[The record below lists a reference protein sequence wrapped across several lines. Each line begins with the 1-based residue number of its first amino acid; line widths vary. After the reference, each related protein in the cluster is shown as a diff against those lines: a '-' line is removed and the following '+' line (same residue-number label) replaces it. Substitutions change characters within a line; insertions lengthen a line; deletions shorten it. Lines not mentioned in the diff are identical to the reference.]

1 MPLMTRENE
10 QRFISAVENPVFKGG
25 ARLLMWVSAT
35 LLALI
40 VWQGNRALDTIDRL
54 DRNQA
59 RIEAQIERIE
69 LTVAN
74 DRKAAGVRD
83 DALNTR
89 IDIVSGRV
97 TDTQRE
103 YARVNDVLSGFTLR
117 DQRIEAL
124 DRRVGSLE
132 GRMNGRGDR

>member
-1 MPLMTRENE
+1 MTSE
-10 QRFISAVENPVFKGG
+10 QKFTAAVENPVFKGG

-40 VWQGNRALDTIDRL
+40 AWQGNRALDTIDRL

-89 IDIVSGRV
+89 IDIVSGRLSE
-97 TDTQRE
+97 TQRD
-103 YARVNDVLSGFTLR
+103 YSRISDVLSGFTLR
-117 DQRIEAL
+117 DQRIEVL
-124 DRRVGSLE
+124 DRRVGAIE
-132 GRMNGRGDR
+132 GRMNGRPDH